1 MKRIFLFLTISIL
14 TVSVW
19 GQKADPIVDYKDY
32 IENIQM
38 LGENKLEAH
47 ASFTSYTTEKN
58 ALTKKAEK
66 ATFFQSLD
74 GIWNFNWVR
83 NPKDRPTTF
92 MNPSEELKDWN
103 TIKVP
108 SNWEVEGFGVPIYVN
123 HQYEFADYKAMVAD
137 DMEIVDTRYPANP
150 GDVPDAYNPVGSYRR
165 DFTIASD
172 WDGKESFLH
181 IGAMKAGGFVWLN
194 GEYIGYTQ
202 GSKLPSE
209 FNITDTAISGKNTIA
224 FQVFRWTDG
233 SYLECQDFF
242 RISGIE
248 RSVYIYAQP
257 KVRIE
262 DFEVTS
268 MLDGAYTNG
277 ILELDIDILNHLNK
291 AQKSQITYT
300 LYDANTTVIASETK
314 KIAVAN
320 TANINFK
327 ATIPNAKQWSAEHPN
342 LYTLTLQ
349 LKNKKG
355 TVLEATS
362 RKIGFRSVEIK
373 NGLLLINGQR
383 ITLKGVNT
391 QETDPE
397 TGHVMSEEMI
407 MKDIVL
413 WKQNNINAVR
423 LSHYP
428 RGRRFYELCDI
439 YGLYVVD
446 EANIESH
453 GMYYGKHSLA
463 KKPDWEKSHVERMT
477 RMVERDKN
485 HPSVV
490 LWSMGN
496 EAGNGVNFF
505 KGYDAIKAIDNTKR
519 PVQYERPYKDYDGS
533 LYDMDSNTDIIVP
546 QYPSPRRFE
555 EIGRSKTDRPF
566 IPSEYAH
573 AMGNSTGNFQDYWD
587 VIEQYDNLQ
596 GGFIWDWVDQSIWKT
611 NKKGERYYAYGGD
624 YGKNMPS
631 DNTFLNNGIVFPDRT
646 PQPAL
651 YEVKKAHE
659 YINFKHKGINR
670 HNELRVLVENL
681 YDFTNLNHFNIIAE
695 IKADGKILKTIAVT
709 PIAIETHTGKLIRI
723 KLDGVTFRENTIY
736 YVEISAKTKNE
747 WGILPKGFEV
757 AHEQIELKRK
767 HKTKATT
774 LTEQSPLKVKIKNGL
789 VTVSNA
795 EIKVIFNQ
803 EKGRLTSYV
812 VNGNEHLK
820 NEKGP
825 KPNFWRAMT
834 DNDFGNHMEAKNI
847 EWKKASLFSKVI
859 YLDSKTEKDGTA
871 TINVTYELPGV
882 DTKFHSIY
890 TIYGNGAIAISNVLE
905 ETKYKGDIPRIG
917 MRMQIQKEYK
927 NMKYYGRGPWE
938 NYQDRKAS
946 AFVDLYKSSVSDQYV
961 PYIRPQDN
969 GYKTDVKWV
978 ALSNE
983 NNSGLLI
990 VSGIKK
996 GLGISALHMPNE
1008 DFDTTSGLSYHGN
1021 EKVDQTYRIDG
1032 IPKMNSSKHTI
1043 DIKEQDL
1050 VQLNI
1055 DLDQRGLAGDDS
1067 WYSKP
1072 QEEYQ
1077 IKGNKKH
1084 IYGFYLVPFEKGNE
1098 EYFIEK
1104 SKLYANQTANK
1115 KNESMEEFNKNSVF
1129 SFIGN

>member
-1 MKRIFLFLTISIL
+1 MIKTSHIPTLITLLLTANSFC
-14 TVSVW
+14 
-19 GQKADPIVDYKDY
+19 QEKDPILDYKNY
-32 IENIQM
+32 IENEQM
-38 LGENKLEAH
+38 IGEHKLDAH
-47 ASFTSYTTEKN
+47 ASFTSYTSTENALSKN
-58 ALTKKAEK
+58 ADEAK
-66 ATFFQSLD
+66 FYQNLD
-74 GIWNFNWVR
+74 GIWKFNWVR

-92 MNPSEELKDWN
+92 MTNTYDDSNWN
-103 TIKVP
+103 DIKVP
-108 SNWEVEGFGVPIYVN
+108 SNWEVEGFGIPIYVN

-137 DMEIVDTRYPANP
+137 DMELIDRVYPAHP
-150 GDVPDAYNPVGSYRR
+150 GDVPDNYNPVGTYRR
-165 DFTIASD
+165 DFTIDND
-172 WDGKESFLH
+172 WNGNEIFMH
-181 IGAMKAGGFVWLN
+181 IGAMKSGGFVWIN
-194 GEYIGYTQ
+194 GQYVGYSQ

-209 FNITDTAISGKNTIA
+209 FDITKAAKPGKNTIA
-224 FQVFRWTDG
+224 IQIFRWTDG

-257 KVRIE
+257 KVRLK

-268 MLDGAYTNG
+268 ILDGAYKDG
-277 ILELDIDILNHLNK
+277 ILELAIDLENHLPK
-291 AQKSQITYT
+291 EQRSEITYT
-300 LYDANTTVIASETK
+300 LYDANDHKISSTSKKLNISNLETV
-314 KIAVAN
+314 
-320 TANINFK
+320 NFK
-327 ATIPNAKQWSAEHPN
+327 TTIPDVKPWSAEHPN
-342 LYTLTLQ
+342 LYTLGIS
-349 LKNKKG
+349 LKDKRGK
-355 TVLEATS
+355 TLEATS

-397 TGHVMSEEMI
+397 TGHVMSEAMI
-407 MKDIVL
+407 MKDIQL
-413 WKQNNINAVR
+413 WKENNINAVR

-463 KKPDWEKSHVERMT
+463 KKENWEKSHVERMT

-496 EAGNGVNFF
+496 EAGNGINFF

-519 PVQYERPYKDYDGS
+519 PVQYERPYKSYDGS

-555 EIGRSKTDRPF
+555 EIGRTKTDRPF

-611 NKKGERYYAYGGD
+611 NDKGQRYYAYGGD

-646 PQPAL
+646 AQPAL

-681 YDFTNLNHFNIIAE
+681 YDFTNIDQFDLSAQ
-695 IKADGKILKTIAVT
+695 IKADGKILKSIAIETIN
-709 PIAIETHTGKLIRI
+709 IETHTGKLIRL
-723 KLDGVTFRENTIY
+723 KLKDIIFKENTNY
-736 YVEISAKTKNE
+736 YVEISAKTKVA
-747 WGILPKGFEV
+747 WGILPQGFEV
-757 AHEQIELKRK
+757 AHEQIELKSK
-767 HKTKATT
+767 YKTAETTIGSQAKLNVEKTKET
-774 LTEQSPLKVKIKNGL
+774 I
-789 VTVSNA
+789 TVSNDNLR
-795 EIKVIFNQ
+795 IVFNKS
-803 EKGRLTSYV
+803 KGRLSSYV
-812 VNGNEHLK
+812 FKGNELLK
-820 NEKGP
+820 DEKGP
-825 KPNFWRAMT
+825 KPNFWRSMT
-834 DNDFGNHMEAKNI
+834 DNDFGNHMEVKNI

-859 YLDSKTEKDGTA
+859 DLNTVTHENGTVS
-871 TINVTYELPGV
+871 ISVTYELPGV
-882 DTKFHSIY
+882 DTTFNSLY
-890 TIYGNGAIAISNVLE
+890 TVYGNGVIGISNLLE
-905 ETKYKGDIPRIG
+905 KTSYKADIPRIG
-917 MRMQIQKEYK
+917 MRMQLQKEY
-927 NMKYYGRGPWE
+927 NTMIYHGRGPWE

-946 AFVDLYKSSVSDQYV
+946 AFVDIYKSSVSEQYV

-978 ALSNE
+978 ALSNH
-983 NNSGLLI
+983 NNNGLLV

-1008 DFDTTSGLSYHGN
+1008 DFDTTAGLDYHGN
-1021 EKVDQTYRIDG
+1021 EKVDETYRIDG

-1043 DIKEQDL
+1043 DIKAQDL

-1055 DLDQRGLAGDDS
+1055 DYEQRGLAGDDS

-1072 QEEYQ
+1072 QDEYQ
-1077 IKGNKKH
+1077 IKGQSEHSYSFFLIPFTNKT
-1084 IYGFYLVPFEKGNE
+1084 EKE
-1098 EYFIEK
+1098 FISLSKQYFNHK
-1104 SKLYANQTANK
+1104 
-1115 KNESMEEFNKNSVF
+1115 
-1129 SFIGN
+1129 